1 MSLHLNSTLERG
13 DIHSIVFCQ
22 LHSIQMGPDIKQAET
37 SGSSQ
42 SDIAAP
48 VTSDDSALTEAL
60 AVLRKRRWIVIAC
73 LLFGLLYGLYKSST
87 QPILYT
93 AVGRILVRNSS
104 TASEYSVGAVVSGQQ
119 DNQLETS
126 VLIIMSDSL
135 LLSVAREMNLQ
146 NNPDFMGFDPH
157 LQTHPQDLNNPAVRF
172 GVLGRMNAAV
182 KVALIPRSQVIRISC
197 VTSKAQLAADIVNH
211 IINAFQQRSYESRFQ
226 STQRVSQWLQSQLDD
241 LKQQVET
248 SQEQL
253 IDLQKRL
260 GVLGLNFEGAKS
272 TTESAASVDALVA
285 ATGKA
290 KVDRILAESR
300 YRVLSSS
307 DPNLLESNLD
317 VNGGQS
323 QLSRLRNDAAETRA
337 ELAQQS
343 VTLGAKN
350 PQILALQA
358 HLHEAER
365 ELITEQTRLLTESK
379 QALVAAQANEKQT
392 SAALTEQKN
401 DAFRLRDDLV
411 EYTLRQR
418 DYEANRTLYESLL
431 SRLRAASV
439 QAGLDSVEIDVVD
452 QAFPPASIT
461 AASRSTI
468 LFNTLAVGLI
478 IGLILAF
485 VLESLDTGIRSVA
498 ELEQITQLPSLSVI
512 PRVRR
517 SSTEAGA
524 VQSVARSN
532 LGVLATS
539 KSQFSEAFR
548 SLRTSLLLA
557 RTGKSPKIIVITSS
571 TPTEGKT
578 TVSTNLAVILAQSE
592 TRVLLID
599 GDLRR
604 PNVHHRFGMNGRVGL
619 STVLAGGT
627 TLAEAVRTAPE
638 APNLDVLCSG
648 PVPPFPT
655 EMLSSEAMQNLLKQ
669 CADLYTHIVID
680 TPPILSV
687 TDGIILAR
695 YADSVVLVVRYGKS
709 SRNVVRRSRELLGR
723 SGAAMTGVVLNSVDI
738 TAPEYYGY
746 YGYSGYSYSNIDA
759 ETWESE
765 GGEKQPRKKEKE

>member
-1 MSLHLNSTLERG
+1 MASDADQTQPRSSGLNDTGLG
-13 DIHSIVFCQ
+13 AV
-22 LHSIQMGPDIKQAET
+22 
-37 SGSSQ
+37 SG
-42 SDIAAP
+42 
-48 VTSDDSALTEAL
+48 DSALTEAL

-73 LLFGLLYGLYKSST
+73 ILCGILYGIYKSST

-93 AVGRILVRNSS
+93 AIGRILVRNSS

-119 DNQLETS
+119 DNQLETA
-126 VLIIMSDSL
+126 VLVIMSDSL
-135 LLSVAREMNLQ
+135 LLSVAKEMNLQ
-146 NNPDFMGFDPH
+146 NNADFMGFDPR
-157 LQTHPQDLNNPAVRF
+157 LQPHFQDLNDPAVRF
-172 GVLGRMNAAV
+172 GVLGRMNGAV
-182 KVALIPRSQVIRISC
+182 QVSLIPRSQIIRITC
-197 VTSKAQLAADIVNH
+197 VTGKAQLAADIVNH

-260 GVLGLNFEGAKS
+260 GVLGLNFDGAKP

-323 QLSRLRNDAAETRA
+323 QLSRLRSDAAETRA
-337 ELAQQS
+337 TIAQDS

-358 HLHEAER
+358 HLRETER
-365 ELITEQTRLLTESK
+365 ELLTEQTRLLTESK
-379 QALVAAQANEKQT
+379 QALVAAQANERQT
-392 SAALTEQKN
+392 TAALESQKN
-401 DAFRLRDDLV
+401 DAFKLRNDLV

-452 QAFPPASIT
+452 QAYRPATIT
-461 AASRSTI
+461 TASRSSI
-468 LFNTLAVGLI
+468 LFKTVAVGLI
-478 IGLILAF
+478 AGLVLAF
-485 VLESLDTGIRSVA
+485 TLESLDTGIRSVA

-517 SSTEAGA
+517 TASEAGA
-524 VQSVARSN
+524 AVSVARSN

-548 SLRTSLLLA
+548 SLRTSLMLA
-557 RTGKSPKIIVITSS
+557 RTGKTPKLIVVTSS

-578 TVSTNLAVILAQSE
+578 TVSTNLSVILAQGE

-619 STVLAGGT
+619 STVLSGGT
-627 TLAEAVRTAPE
+627 TLAEGVRNVPE
-638 APNLDVLCSG
+638 VPNLDVLCSG

-655 EMLSSEAMQNLLKQ
+655 EMLSSEAMGNLLKE
-669 CADLYTHIVID
+669 CAGIYTHIVID

-695 YADSVVLVVRYGKS
+695 YADSVVIVVRYGKS

-723 SGAAMTGVVLNSVDI
+723 SGAALTGVVLNSVDI

-746 YGYSGYSYSNIDA
+746 YGYSGYSYSNIDS
-759 ETWESE
+759 ESWESE
-765 GGEKQPRKKEKE
+765 SDKPSTRGKGEA

>member
-1 MSLHLNSTLERG
+1 MCDRPVSYTLTKMQPE
-13 DIHSIVFCQ
+13 DDK
-22 LHSIQMGPDIKQAET
+22 IQPGNLATNEFAPGA
-37 SGSSQ
+37 SG
-42 SDIAAP
+42 
-48 VTSDDSALTEAL
+48 DDSPLLEAI
-60 AVLRKRRWIVIAC
+60 AVLRKRLWILIVC
-73 LLFGLLYGLYKSST
+73 VLLGLLYGIYKSST

-104 TASEYSVGAVVSGQQ
+104 TASEYSVNAVVSGQQ

-126 VLIIMSDSL
+126 VLVITSDSV

-146 NNPDFMGFDPH
+146 NNPDFMGFDPRAPRRF
-157 LQTHPQDLNNPAVRF
+157 LDLNDPAVRF

-182 KVALIPRSQVIRISC
+182 SVSLVPRTQIIRITC
-197 VTSKAQLAADIVNH
+197 VTAKAQLAADIVNH

-241 LKQQVET
+241 LKQQVES

-260 GVLGLNFEGAKS
+260 GVLGLSFEGTKP
-272 TTESAASVDALVA
+272 TTESAASVDALVSA
-285 ATGKA
+285 AGKA

-300 YRVLSSS
+300 YRVLSNS

-317 VNGGQS
+317 VAGGQS
-323 QLSRLRNDAAETRA
+323 QLSRLRNDAATTRA
-337 ELAQQS
+337 TIAQDS
-343 VTLGAKN
+343 VTLGPKN
-350 PQILALQA
+350 PEILALQA
-358 HLHEAER
+358 HLRETEHE
-365 ELITEQTRLLTESK
+365 LQTEQTRLLTESK
-379 QALVAAQANEKQT
+379 QALVAAQANERQT
-392 SAALTEQKN
+392 SSALVEQKN
-401 DAFRLRDDLV
+401 DAFKLRNDLV

-439 QAGLDSVEIDVVD
+439 QAGLDSLEIDVVD
-452 QAFPPASIT
+452 PAYRPASIT
-461 AASRSTI
+461 TASRSSI
-468 LFNTLAVGLI
+468 LIKTVAVGLI
-478 IGLILAF
+478 AGLILAF
-485 VLESLDTGIRSVA
+485 LLESLDTGIRSIA
-498 ELEQITQLPSLSVI
+498 ELERITQLPSLSII

-517 SSTEAGA
+517 AGVEEGAA
-524 VQSVARSN
+524 VSVARSN

-557 RTGKSPKIIVITSS
+557 RTGKSPKLIVLTSS

-578 TVSTNLAVILAQSE
+578 TVSTNLAVILAQSAA
-592 TRVLLID
+592 RVLLID

-604 PNVHHRFGMNGRVGL
+604 PNVHHRFGLNGRIGL
-619 STVLAGGT
+619 STVLSGGS
-627 TLAEAVRTAPE
+627 TLLEAVRTIPE
-638 APNLDVLCSG
+638 VPNLDVLCSG

-655 EMLSSEAMQNLLKQ
+655 EMLSSEVMQNLLKQ
-669 CADLYTHIVID
+669 CEGMYTHIIID

-695 YADSVVLVVRYGKS
+695 YADSVVLVVRFGKS
-709 SRNVVRRSRELLGR
+709 SRNVVRRARELLGR
-723 SGAAMTGVVLNSVDI
+723 SGAPLTGVVLNSVDI

-746 YGYSGYSYSNIDA
+746 YGYSGYSYSNIDS

-765 GGEKQPRKKEKE
+765 SGNAGDRSGKGHV

>member
-1 MSLHLNSTLERG
+1 MVPATDSTQPTHAGLTG
-13 DIHSIVFCQ
+13 I
-22 LHSIQMGPDIKQAET
+22 PP
-37 SGSSQ
+37 
-42 SDIAAP
+42 AAA
-48 VTSDDSALTEAL
+48 TGDSALTEAL
-60 AVLRKRRWIVIAC
+60 AVLRKRRWVVLVC
-73 LLFGLLYGLYKSST
+73 VVFGLLYGIYKSST

-126 VLIIMSDSL
+126 VLVITSDSV
-135 LLSVAREMNLQ
+135 LLSVAKDMNLQ
-146 NNPDFMGFDPH
+146 NNPDFMGFDPRLPVH
-157 LQTHPQDLNNPAVRF
+157 YQDLNDPAVRF
-172 GVLGRMNAAV
+172 GVLGRLNGAV
-182 KVALIPRSQVIRISC
+182 QVSLIPRSQIIKITC
-197 VTSKAQLAADIVNH
+197 VTGKAQLAADIVNH

-241 LKQQVET
+241 LKQQVES

-260 GVLGLNFEGAKS
+260 GVLGLNFDGTKP
-272 TTESAASVDALVA
+272 TTESAASVDALVSA
-285 ATGKA
+285 AGKA

-300 YRVLSSS
+300 YRVLSNS

-337 ELAQQS
+337 AIAQDS
-343 VTLGAKN
+343 VTLGPKN

-358 HLHEAER
+358 HLHETDR
-365 ELITEQTRLLTESK
+365 ELLTEQTRLLTESK

-392 SAALTEQKN
+392 TSALEEQKN
-401 DAFRLRDDLV
+401 DAFRLRNDLV

-452 QAFPPASIT
+452 PAYRPATIT
-461 AASRSTI
+461 TASRSSI
-468 LFNTLAVGLI
+468 LIKTVAVGLI
-478 IGLILAF
+478 LGLVLAF
-485 VLESLDTGIRSVA
+485 TLESLDTGIRSVA

-517 SSTEAGA
+517 AAAEAGA
-524 VQSVARSN
+524 ATSAARSN

-557 RTGKSPKIIVITSS
+557 RTGKTPKCIVVTSS

-578 TVSTNLAVILAQSE
+578 TVSTNLSVILAQGA

-619 STVLAGGT
+619 STVLSGGIS
-627 TLAEAVRTAPE
+627 LSEAVRPVAE
-638 APNLDVLCSG
+638 VPNLDVLCSG

-655 EMLSSEAMQNLLKQ
+655 EMLSSEAMQHLLRE
-669 CADLYTHIVID
+669 CEGIYTHIVID

-723 SGAAMTGVVLNSVDI
+723 SNAALTGVVLNSVDI

-759 ETWESE
+759 ESWESE
-765 GGEKQPRKKEKE
+765 SAPTQSRSKREDA

>member
-1 MSLHLNSTLERG
+1 
-13 DIHSIVFCQ
+13 
-22 LHSIQMGPDIKQAET
+22 MGPDTEQ
-37 SGSSQ
+37 SQ
-42 SDIAAP
+42 SRSPNLNGIPASTA
-48 VTSDDSALTEAL
+48 DDSALTEAL
-60 AVLRKRRWIVIAC
+60 GVLRKRKWIVIVC
-73 LLFGLLYGLYKSST
+73 LLFGLFYGLYQSST

-104 TASEYSVGAVVSGQQ
+104 TASEFSVGAAVSGQP
-119 DNQLETS
+119 DNQLETA
-126 VLIIMSDSL
+126 VLVITSDSL
-135 LLSVAREMNLQ
+135 LLSVAREMGLQ
-146 NNPDFMGFDPH
+146 DNPDFMGFDPH
-157 LQTHPQDLNNPAVRF
+157 APIHPADLNDPAVRF
-172 GVLGRMNAAV
+172 GVLGRMNGAV
-182 KVALIPRSQVIRISC
+182 KVALIPRSQIIRISC

-241 LKQQVET
+241 LKQQVES

-260 GVLGLNFEGAKS
+260 GVLGLNFDNTKP

-300 YRVLSSS
+300 YRVLSNS

-323 QLSRLRNDAAETRA
+323 QLSRLRNDAAATRA

-358 HLHEAER
+358 HLHETEK
-365 ELITEQTRLLTESK
+365 ELLTEQTRLLTESK
-379 QALVAAQANEKQT
+379 QALVAAEANERQT
-392 SAALTEQKN
+392 SAALAEQKN

-452 QAFPPASIT
+452 PAYRPSTIT
-461 AASRSTI
+461 AASRSSI
-468 LFNTLAVGLI
+468 LSKTLAVGLI
-478 IGLILAF
+478 AGLVLAF
-485 VLESLDTGIRSVA
+485 MLESLDTGIRSVS

-517 SSTEAGA
+517 TAGDSSGA
-524 VQSVARSN
+524 VSVARTN

-557 RTGKSPKIIVITSS
+557 RTGKTPKMIVVTSS

-578 TVSTNLAVILAQSE
+578 TISTNLAVILAQSE

-604 PNVHHRFGMNGRVGL
+604 PNVHHRFGMNGRIGL
-619 STVLAGGT
+619 STVLSGGS
-627 TLAEAVRTAPE
+627 TLADAVRNTPE
-638 APNLDVLCSG
+638 VPNLDVLCSG

-669 CADLYTHIVID
+669 CAEVYTHIVID

-723 SGAAMTGVVLNSVDI
+723 AGAALTGVVLNSVDI
-738 TAPEYYGY
+738 SAPEYYGY

-765 GGEKQPRKKEKE
+765 GGTAKGRKEEKE

>member
-1 MSLHLNSTLERG
+1 MR
-13 DIHSIVFCQ
+13 
-22 LHSIQMGPDIKQAET
+22 
-37 SGSSQ
+37 
-42 SDIAAP
+42 
-48 VTSDDSALTEAL
+48 
-60 AVLRKRRWIVIAC
+60 
-73 LLFGLLYGLYKSST
+73 
-87 QPILYT
+87 
-93 AVGRILVRNSS
+93 
-104 TASEYSVGAVVSGQQ
+104 
-119 DNQLETS
+119 
-126 VLIIMSDSL
+126 
-135 LLSVAREMNLQ
+135 
-146 NNPDFMGFDPH
+146 
-157 LQTHPQDLNNPAVRF
+157 QT
-172 GVLGRMNAAV
+172 
-182 KVALIPRSQVIRISC
+182 
-197 VTSKAQLAADIVNH
+197 
-211 IINAFQQRSYESRFQ
+211 SYESRFQ
-226 STQRVSQWLQSQLDD
+226 STQRVSKWLQSQLDD

-260 GVLGLNFEGAKS
+260 GVLGLNFDGSKP

-300 YRVLSSS
+300 YRVLSNS

-323 QLSRLRNDAAETRA
+323 QLSRLRSDAAETRA
-337 ELAQQS
+337 TLAQDS

-358 HLHEAER
+358 HLRETEHE
-365 ELITEQTRLLTESK
+365 LLTEQTRLLTESK
-379 QALVAAQANEKQT
+379 QALVAAQANERQT
-392 SAALTEQKN
+392 TAALEQQKN
-401 DAFRLRDDLV
+401 DAFKLRNDLV

-452 QAFPPASIT
+452 QAYRPATIT
-461 AASRSTI
+461 TASRSSILLKTI
-468 LFNTLAVGLI
+468 AVGLI
-478 IGLILAF
+478 AGLVLAF

-498 ELEQITQLPSLSVI
+498 ELEQMTQLPSLSVI

-517 SSTEAGA
+517 TAGEAGTPA
-524 VQSVARSN
+524 SVVSSN
-532 LGVLATS
+532 LGVLASS

-557 RTGKSPKIIVITSS
+557 RTGKSPKFIVVTSS

-578 TVSTNLAVILAQSE
+578 TVSTNLAVILAQGE

-619 STVLAGGT
+619 STVLSGGSS
-627 TLAEAVRTAPE
+627 LEDAVRSTPE
-638 APNLDVLCSG
+638 VANLDVLCSG

-655 EMLSSEAMQNLLKQ
+655 EMLSSEAMRNLLEQ
-669 CADLYTHIVID
+669 CAGIYTHIVID
-680 TPPILSV
+680 TPPVLSV

-723 SGAAMTGVVLNSVDI
+723 SGAALTGVVLNSVDI

-759 ETWESE
+759 ESWESE
-765 GGEKQPRKKEKE
+765 GSKPTRSKRGDE